1 MVSSLFDP
9 RLNITCENDFGQELL
24 LRKRESWQGLAQVMI
39 DSFFRLEHY
48 KPVIEKRTFGLKTC
62 INSRRDAS
70 GVVNLGEAIQQ
81 WSYDVMVGI

>member
-1 MVSSLFDP
+1 
-9 RLNITCENDFGQELL
+9 
-24 LRKRESWQGLAQVMI
+24 MI